1 MSDGF
6 ERRLRDHLH
15 REAEQSREFPSS
27 LRSRIREGIA
37 PRTRQRIVPQLAL
50 AGALVLVAVAVL
62 AVRNWP
68 SITGAGPGTRSSPQ
82 PTPTTQPFTCSDQ
95 SGGSSGQSA
104 QLTGMRIASHE
115 ADGYDRIIFDFS
127 GGIPSY
133 TLSRLDSSTFVRDAS
148 GQQVNLDGAAG
159 LRITFHD
166 TDVAPGISNDVKPGL
181 RGVREVEQIGNYE
194 RVVSYGV
201 GVSSPQ
207 CIRVMELSSPSRLV
221 VDIKTTA

>member
-1 MSDGF
+1 VNDEF

-15 REAEQSREFPSS
+15 REAEQTRDFPRP
-27 LRSRIREGIA
+27 LRSRIREAIA
-37 PRTRQRIVPQLAL
+37 PRTRARLVPQLAL

-68 SITGAGPGTRSSPQ
+68 SITGPAPSTRSSAQ
-82 PTPTTQPFTCSDQ
+82 PTPSMQPFTCSDR
-95 SGGSSGQSA
+95 SGGANGLSA
-104 QLTGMRIASHE
+104 QLTGIRIASHE
-115 ADGYDRIIFDFS
+115 ADGYDRIVFDFS

-148 GQQVNLDGAAG
+148 GQQVNLDGSAG
-159 LRITFHD
+159 IRIVFHD
-166 TDVAPGISNDVKPGL
+166 TDLAPGISSDVKPAL
-181 RGVREVEQIGNYE
+181 RSVREVEQIGNYE

-201 GVSSPQ
+201 GVSTSQ

-221 VDIKTTA
+221 VDIQTTG